1 MRTLLVA
8 FAFCICFSQIQA
20 QIEKDKAL
28 HFLGGGL
35 FGLAGAGIAKEISKG
50 DRWWTFAGAV
60 GGSALVGLGKEA
72 IDSGQSGNSWDN
84 EDVLATILG
93 GITVG
98 VAIDLFTDHERAAKR
113 RQRSVS
119 SSITFAD
126 GNQSYM
132 VLMQHSQ
139 PPNLLTLSF
148 SKRTLQEVGL
158 Q

>member
-60 GGSALVGLGKEA
+60 GG
-72 IDSGQSGNSWDN
+72 
-84 EDVLATILG
+84 
-93 GITVG
+93 TVG

-148 SKRTLQEVGL
+148 SERTLQEVGL